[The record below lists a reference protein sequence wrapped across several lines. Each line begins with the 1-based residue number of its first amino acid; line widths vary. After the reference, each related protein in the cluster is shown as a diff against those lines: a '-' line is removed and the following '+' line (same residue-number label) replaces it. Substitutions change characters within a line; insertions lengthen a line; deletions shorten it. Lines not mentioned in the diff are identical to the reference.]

1 MASLLDSGG
10 GGVLKFKSYDDDGQD
25 RNSAGSATGGSGGS
39 VLAAAAKIERGIPP
53 VPPSP

>member
-1 MASLLDSGG
+1 MASLLDGG
-10 GGVLKFKSYDDDGQD
+10 GGVLKFKSYDDEGQD
-25 RNSAGSATGGSGGS
+25 RRSPISANGGSGGN